1 MGNAVPIF
9 TPGIAE
15 SPQSIGN
22 KDKAES
28 NISPLYLAAVEIWEL
43 SVYQIHLPVAQ
54 ATASKLF
61 YTVCAR
67 TQIPVITQNNG
78 EGVDGLR
85 ENIFIVVRY

>member
-1 MGNAVPIF
+1 M
-9 TPGIAE
+9 
-15 SPQSIGN
+15 
-22 KDKAES
+22 
-28 NISPLYLAAVEIWEL
+28 
-43 SVYQIHLPVAQ
+43 YQIHLPVAQ